1 MKRARAPIALIVFSL
16 TATIAACG
24 GSDERESATFKV
36 TPGWEQVLVTDA
48 VPGDSLSLV
57 ADGTEDALQTTVV
70 DAEGVALF
78 RRVDAGSYAVL
89 SDGSGKSQSD
99 AVTVKDESET
109 PDASFYSSQDLTAPG
124 FGYVTTRDGTTL
136 SINVSLP
143 GPAASGPYPTVV
155 EYSGYSPSNPSDTT
169 SAQLYNALGY
179 AYVGANMRGTGC
191 SGGSFRFFELMQR
204 LDAYDLIEVVAAQP
218 WVKFNKVGM
227 VGISYPG
234 ISQLFAA
241 STQPPSLAA
250 ITPLSVLD
258 DSYRATLYPGGILNT
273 GFAVKWTSERV
284 EQSKPLGQGWE
295 QKQIDSGDTTCADNQ
310 KIRGQNPDLLKEIE
324 DNPYYSEE
332 LGSEIN
338 PRSFI
343 GSINV
348 PVFIAGA
355 WQDEQTGGRF
365 ATMLDQFTSS
375 PQVYAYLT
383 NGLHT
388 ESLIST
394 GILPRMSEFLDLY
407 VARKV
412 PSLTQAK
419 LTSTLVAAAIVGVP
433 GADLGADRFKD
444 MSYEEALAA
453 YESGPKVNVLFEEGA
468 ADGVAPGA
476 ASPRWIS
483 SFDSWP
489 IPTAKPLRLY
499 ASEGGRLGVAEP
511 TVAEGS
517 DDYRADPTSTDATY
531 LGGDRGD
538 IWKASVKWEWDVNA
552 PGTAAVY
559 TTDALLDDTVI
570 IGSSSADLWISST
583 APDTDLEVTVSEVRP
598 DGNEVYVQ
606 SGWLRASHRAVDEAA
621 SSELLPVHRHLESDA
636 QKLESGVWELARVEI
651 FPVAHAFRKGSKI
664 RVSIDAPGGNR
675 AEWEFRT
682 IANGETV
689 SIARNSVHPTSFV
702 FPVVA
707 GIEVPASLP
716 TCSLRG
722 QPCRKAS

>member
-1 MKRARAPIALIVFSL
+1 MSRTRASIALIVISL
-16 TATIAACG
+16 VAAVTACG
-24 GSDERESATFKV
+24 GGGERGKATFTI
-36 TPGWEQVLVTDA
+36 TPGWEQVLVTEA
-48 VPGDSLSLV
+48 TPGDSLSLV
-57 ADGTEDALQTTVV
+57 ADGSEGPLQPAVV

-78 RRVDAGSYAVL
+78 RRVDAGSYTVL
-89 SDGSGKSQSD
+89 ADGSTKSQSD
-99 AVTVKDESET
+99 AILVKDESET
-109 PDASFYSSQDLTAPG
+109 PDASFYSSQELKAPG

-143 GPAASGPYPTVV
+143 GPVSAGPYPTVV

-169 SAQLYNALGY
+169 SGQLYNSLGY

-204 LDAYDLIEVVAAQP
+204 LDAYDLIEAVAAQP

-227 VGISYPG
+227 VGVSYPG

-241 STQPPSLAA
+241 STQPPNLAA

-295 QKQIDSGDTTCADNQ
+295 QKQIDTGDTVCADNQ

-332 LGSEIN
+332 LGAEIN
-338 PRSFI
+338 PREFV
-343 GSINV
+343 GRINV

-375 PQVYAYLT
+375 PHVYAYLT

-412 PSLTQAK
+412 PSLTQTK
-419 LTSTLVAAAIVGVP
+419 ITSALVAAAIVGVP
-433 GADLGADRFKD
+433 GADLGDDRFKG

-489 IPTAKPLRLY
+489 IPGAKALRLY
-499 ASEGGRLGVAEP
+499 AAEGGRLSSTEP
-511 TVAEGS
+511 TVTEGS
-517 DDYRADPTSTDATY
+517 DDYRADPTSTDDTY
-531 LGGDRGD
+531 LAGERSD

-559 TTDALLDDTVI
+559 TTDALLEDTVV
-570 IGSSSADLWISST
+570 IGSSSADVWISST

-606 SGWLRASHRAVDEAA
+606 SGWLRASHRAVDETA
-621 SSELLPVHRHLESDA
+621 STELLPVHRHLESEA
-636 QKLESGVWELARVEI
+636 QKLEPGVVELARVEI
-651 FPVAHAFRKGSKI
+651 FPMAHAFRKGSKI

-675 AEWEFRT
+675 AEWVFRT

-689 SIARNSVHPTSFV
+689 SVARNAVHPTSFV
-702 FPVVA
+702 FPVVS
-707 GIEVPASLP
+707 GVDVPPSLP

-722 QPCRKAS
+722 QPCRTGS